1 MSEEE
6 HTLRAAPG
14 RRAVEEWALVLAAA
28 GIAHRVAGNAGS
40 WRLLVAAG
48 DADRSIAALDAYD
61 AERRHATAGEEA
73 PEYGP
78 TYAGLLVAVLLVG
91 FYAVTG
97 PADPGS
103 AWARAGIASAE
114 LIVRGQ
120 GWRAVTAL
128 TLHANP
134 AHLLGNAVACAVFVT
149 AVGRALGPGLGGW
162 LVLAAGAGGN
172 VLNAFLHGAHHSAV
186 GASTAVFGAIGL
198 LGGLQ
203 FGRKRRRRCWSRD
216 RPGGP
221 RSGCSPSARW
231 RPSPARGWWRCAPC
245 KARAGGAIAAAR
257 WSRSARRL
265 RTCGFSAPTAAPR
278 GCARSVPGSRPS
290 SSSSATTAESPAT
303 TTWRSC
309 AARSRATRRG
319 ARAASR

>member
-40 WRLLVAAG
+40 WRLLVAAR

-61 AERRHATAGEEA
+61 AERRSAAASEEA

-91 FYAVTG
+91 FYGVTG

-103 AWARAGIASAE
+103 TWARAGSASAE

-172 VLNAFLHGAHHSAV
+172 VLNAFLRGAHHSAV

-203 FGRKRRRRCWSRD
+203 FERKRRRRGAWLPVAGSLALLAMLGSD
-216 RPGGP
+216 READIVAHLFGLLVGGVL
-221 RSGCSPSARW
+221 GV
-231 RPSPARGWWRCAPC
+231 
-245 KARAGGAIAAAR
+245 AAALLV
-257 WSRSARRL
+257 ARPPGRPAQWVLAVGALAAVAGSWLVAL
-265 RTCGFSAPTAAPR
+265 RAL
-278 GCARSVPGSRPS
+278 
-290 SSSSATTAESPAT
+290 
-303 TTWRSC
+303 
-309 AARSRATRRG
+309 
-319 ARAASR
+319 

>member
-28 GIAHRVAGNAGS
+28 GIAHRVAGNAGG

-61 AERRHATAGEEA
+61 AERRNAAAGEEA

-91 FYAVTG
+91 FYGVTG
-97 PADPGS
+97 PADQGS
-103 AWARAGIASAE
+103 AWARAGSASAE

-186 GASTAVFGAIGL
+186 GASTAVFGAIGV

-203 FGRKRRRRCWSRD
+203 FGRKRRRRGAWLPVAGSLALLAMLGSD
-216 RPGGP
+216 READIVAHLFGLLVGGVLGVAAALLVARPPG
-221 RSGCSPSARW
+221 
-231 RPSPARGWWRCAPC
+231 RPAQWVLALGAL
-245 KARAGGAIAAAR
+245 AAIAGSWLVA
-257 WSRSARRL
+257 L
-265 RTCGFSAPTAAPR
+265 RAL
-278 GCARSVPGSRPS
+278 
-290 SSSSATTAESPAT
+290 
-303 TTWRSC
+303 
-309 AARSRATRRG
+309 
-319 ARAASR
+319 

>member
-40 WRLLVAAG
+40 WRLLVAAR

-61 AERRHATAGEEA
+61 AERRSAAAGEEV

-120 GWRAVTAL
+120 GRSEERR
-128 TLHANP
+128 
-134 AHLLGNAVACAVFVT
+134 
-149 AVGRALGPGLGGW
+149 VG
-162 LVLAAGAGGN
+162 
-172 VLNAFLHGAHHSAV
+172 
-186 GASTAVFGAIGL
+186 
-198 LGGLQ
+198 
-203 FGRKRRRRCWSRD
+203 KEC
-216 RPGGP
+216 
-221 RSGCSPSARW
+221 RS
-231 RPSPARGWWRCAPC
+231 
-245 KARAGGAIAAAR
+245 R
-257 WSRSARRL
+257 WS
-265 RTCGFSAPTAAPR
+265 PYH
-278 GCARSVPGSRPS
+278 
-290 SSSSATTAESPAT
+290 
-303 TTWRSC
+303 
-309 AARSRATRRG
+309 
-319 ARAASR
+319 

>member
-6 HTLRAAPG
+6 HTLRAARG

-61 AERRHATAGEEA
+61 AERRNAAAGEEV

-91 FYAVTG
+91 FYGVTG

-103 AWARAGIASAE
+103 TWAQAGSASAE
-114 LIVRGQ
+114 LIVRGEL
-120 GWRAVTAL
+120 WRAVTAL

-149 AVGRALGPGLGGW
+149 GVGRALGPGLGGA
-162 LVLAAGAGGN
+162 LVLASGAGGN
-172 VLNAFLHGAHHSAV
+172 VLDALLRGARHSAV
-186 GASTAVFGAIGL
+186 GASTAVFGAVGV

-203 FGRKRRRRCWSRD
+203 FGRRRRRRGRWLPVAGSLALLAMLGSD
-216 RPGGP
+216 READIVAHLFGLLVGGP
-221 RSGCSPSARW
+221 LGV
-231 RPSPARGWWRCAPC
+231 
-245 KARAGGAIAAAR
+245 AAALLV
-257 WSRSARRL
+257 ARPPGRPAQWVLAVGALAAVAGSWLVAL
-265 RTCGFSAPTAAPR
+265 RA
-278 GCARSVPGSRPS
+278 
-290 SSSSATTAESPAT
+290 
-303 TTWRSC
+303 W
-309 AARSRATRRG
+309 
-319 ARAASR
+319 

>member
-61 AERRHATAGEEA
+61 AERRSAAAGEEA

-91 FYAVTG
+91 FYGVTG

-103 AWARAGIASAE
+103 AWARAGSASAE

-120 GWRAVTAL
+120 GRSEERR
-128 TLHANP
+128 
-134 AHLLGNAVACAVFVT
+134 
-149 AVGRALGPGLGGW
+149 VG
-162 LVLAAGAGGN
+162 
-172 VLNAFLHGAHHSAV
+172 
-186 GASTAVFGAIGL
+186 
-198 LGGLQ
+198 
-203 FGRKRRRRCWSRD
+203 KEC
-216 RPGGP
+216 
-221 RSGCSPSARW
+221 RS
-231 RPSPARGWWRCAPC
+231 
-245 KARAGGAIAAAR
+245 R
-257 WSRSARRL
+257 WS
-265 RTCGFSAPTAAPR
+265 PYH
-278 GCARSVPGSRPS
+278 
-290 SSSSATTAESPAT
+290 
-303 TTWRSC
+303 
-309 AARSRATRRG
+309 
-319 ARAASR
+319 

>member
-61 AERRHATAGEEA
+61 AERRNAAPGEEV

-91 FYAVTG
+91 FYGVTG

-103 AWARAGIASAE
+103 AWARAAKRTSWRISSASSSA
-114 LIVRGQ
+114 
-120 GWRAVTAL
+120 
-128 TLHANP
+128 
-134 AHLLGNAVACAVFVT
+134 AC
-149 AVGRALGPGLGGW
+149 
-162 LVLAAGAGGN
+162 
-172 VLNAFLHGAHHSAV
+172 SAW
-186 GASTAVFGAIGL
+186 
-198 LGGLQ
+198 
-203 FGRKRRRRCWSRD
+203 RRRCWSRD

-221 RSGCSPSARW
+221 RSGCSPWARW

-257 WSRSARRL
+257 WSRWARRL
-265 RTCGFSAPTAAPR
+265 RTCGFSVPTAAPR
-278 GCARSVPGSRPS
+278 GCASSAPGSRRS

>member
-6 HTLRAAPG
+6 PTLRAAPG
-14 RRAVEEWALVLAAA
+14 RRAGEEWALVLAAA

-40 WRLLVAAG
+40 WRLLVAAR

-61 AERRHATAGEEA
+61 AERRNAAASEEA

-91 FYAVTG
+91 FYGVTG

-103 AWARAGIASAE
+103 AWARAGSASAE

-134 AHLLGNAVACAVFVT
+134 AHLLGNAVASAVFVT
-149 AVGRALGPGLGGW
+149 AVARALGPGLGGW

-186 GASTAVFGAIGL
+186 GASTAGFGAIGV

-203 FGRKRRRRCWSRD
+203 FGRK
-216 RPGGP
+216 
-221 RSGCSPSARW
+221 
-231 RPSPARGWWRCAPC
+231 
-245 KARAGGAIAAAR
+245 
-257 WSRSARRL
+257 L
-265 RTCGFSAPTAAPR
+265 R
-278 GCARSVPGSRPS
+278 
-290 SSSSATTAESPAT
+290 
-303 TTWRSC
+303 
-309 AARSRATRRG
+309 RRG
-319 ARAASR
+319 AWLPVAGSLALLAMLSSDPGADIVAHLFGLLVGEIGRASCRERV